1 MILYHFTNFAQFGMT
16 KPGEF
21 EWTADLKPFRSTEWT
36 AEILGFAPPPMVWL
50 TTEPNPKRTWVD
62 ASGKNV
68 SGVRLRV
75 TVDLDRNSRR
85 LVRFADYLRQ
95 RAPWLDYAGISNT
108 EARGAWGGP
117 EAVWV
122 YFGTIARARHRA
134 VCIHELVCCEA
145 AA

>member
-1 MILYHFTNFAQFGMT
+1 
-16 KPGEF
+16 
-21 EWTADLKPFRSTEWT
+21 
-36 AEILGFAPPPMVWL
+36 MVWL

-62 ASGKNV
+62 ASGKET
-68 SGVRLRV
+68 SGFLLRV
-75 TVDLDRNSRR
+75 TVNLDRNNPR

-95 RAPWLDYAGISNT
+95 RAPWLDYAGICNR

-122 YFGTIARARHRA
+122 YFGTIARARHSA
-134 VCIHELVCCEA
+134 VVIHQLGCVGEA

>member
-1 MILYHFTNFAQFGMT
+1 MT

-75 TVDLDRNSRR
+75 TVDLERNSRR
-85 LVRFADYLRQ
+85 LARWSDYMHQ
-95 RAPWLDYAGISNT
+95 HAPEFDFIGTINRT
-108 EARGAWGGP
+108 CPDAWGGP

-122 YFGTIARARHRA
+122 YFGTIANARHRG
-134 VCIHELVCCEA
+134 VCIHELACCEA